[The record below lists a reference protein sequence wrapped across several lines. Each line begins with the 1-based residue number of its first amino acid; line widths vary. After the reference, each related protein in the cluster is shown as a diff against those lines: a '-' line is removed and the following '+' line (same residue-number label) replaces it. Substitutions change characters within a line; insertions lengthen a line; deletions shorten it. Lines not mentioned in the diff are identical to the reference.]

1 MLKIRCNPALTCLMV
16 IGLHAGSIS
25 MNIARAYDGDI
36 DYSAPY
42 VTLDPKT
49 GKLITVDPK
58 QQQADG
64 QAQPPHPNAPPQD
77 ATASGPAPA
86 TSATTAAAAPANA
99 ASPASTSVPTASASG
114 TNVIAAVVGLVLIA
128 GVVAILRRKP
138 ATEKNDS

>member
-1 MLKIRCNPALTCLMV
+1 MLKRGSKPALISLMV
-16 IGLHAGSIS
+16 IGLHAGNIS

-64 QAQPPHPNAPPQD
+64 QPQPPHPSAPPQD
-77 ATASGPAPA
+77 ATASQSSTPAA
-86 TSATTAAAAPANA
+86 DAASNTAAAATP
-99 ASPASTSVPTASASG
+99 SVASTPTNSVG
-114 TNVIAAVVGLVLIA
+114 TNVIAAVTGLVVIA
-128 GVVAILRRKP
+128 GIVAMLRRKP
-138 ATEKNDS
+138 AVKSDS